1 MSNFYYNINGCIQ
14 YEDYTEAVN
23 WLTKAKSSLILDD
36 YSDLIVSLEKSWPAL
51 FKRSDFHKFKGNIT
65 SQDQK
70 KTEIISALNIGDYE
84 VAQKTYSKY
93 FSYDEFPEFF
103 ELLNKYRKKNTI
115 KSFNSKIKENLS
127 ASETELYRDMEA
139 HLDHPDKSF
148 YRKVQSTLADF
159 YITKTSH
166 YSLSIYNHKGRTVR
180 HLPWSHV
187 FARAVLSTELG
198 DSITGDENSLNLGS
212 VSLIGDYTPK
222 GNDLTHV
229 KYFTTTGRDY
239 FSSALDALTAEG
251 SQASYKI
258 DVDNF
263 MKMKEVIPTA
273 SQMKAIYAQ
282 DNYIIDGPAGTG
294 KSTTL
299 LQKLLILTQ
308 QNNLQSKDLL
318 VLVKHDGLV
327 EPFKKLLLDMHIK
340 GVRIDSVDNFLLGQF
355 DKQYKQVSLADI
367 DSAEFDVQEV
377 RDALDNLLT
386 EESSDI
392 SAIDYLPTK
401 LVNKGLVIPNLKA
414 YYQTK
419 SNIQSLEIEIKHK
432 ESEIRTPI
440 DDKKNSDCLIKQAEE
455 RSFLS
460 KMKHRKG
467 FKLDP
472 KDGSTLKKL
481 EEKYKQLEK
490 LMHSSPTSEHSLYN
504 PILDSYEKEFILLE
518 NTIMG
523 RNNLNREVSLGSY
536 IEKQVQYEIDGI
548 IDESKKEI
556 SSSISKAFEGDIKL
570 QSLRK
575 KCSKEIED
583 ANEAKSK
590 LIELV
595 WGKALIVSTAYQKK
609 LMHLLS
615 NKSGDAK
622 TFQTVIIDEAQDV
635 PINHIEMVSFYSKQ
649 LVLAGD
655 EAQKENPEGLGFW
668 SNLRSKVGFIND
680 DKLTIH
686 KLRHNFRQTYE
697 LGSLSY
703 NYRQLLL
710 GQSIEN
716 IESDYFE
723 NQKGFNLPSI
733 GNITQFR
740 KLVEKKLRYIDEKFT
755 QKFPLVVITGDKYE
769 QKSII
774 SELMS
779 QNLTVSKAQDS
790 NGVDVIVLTVDKVA
804 GREFPVVISITTNKM
819 ADSTIYIILS
829 RAKFDL
835 TLIVPS
841 KEHINNHLYELN
853 ALGMIDFN

>member
-1 MSNFYYNINGCIQ
+1 MSNFYNNINGCIQ
-14 YEDYTEAVN
+14 YEDYTEAGN
-23 WLTKAKSSLILDD
+23 WLTKAKASLLLHD
-36 YSDLIVSLEKSWPAL
+36 YSDLIVSLEKSWPTL

-70 KTEIISALNIGDYE
+70 KTEIISALNVGDYE
-84 VAQKTYSKY
+84 VAQKTYSKH
-93 FSYDEFPEFF
+93 FSYDDFPEYV
-103 ELLNKYRKKNTI
+103 ELLNKYRKQNTI
-115 KSFNSKIKENLS
+115 KSFNSNIKENLS
-127 ASETELYRDMEA
+127 VSETELYHDMET
-139 HLDHPDKSF
+139 HLDHLDKSF
-148 YRKVQSTLADF
+148 YRRVQSTVADF

-166 YSLSIYNHKGRTVR
+166 YSLSLYGHKGRTVR

-198 DSITGDENSLNLGS
+198 DSISGDENSLNLGS

-229 KYFTTTGRDY
+229 KYFTPKGRDY
-239 FSSALDALTAEG
+239 FSSALDELTGEG
-251 SQASYKI
+251 SQASNKI
-258 DVDNF
+258 DIDNF

-340 GVRIDSVDNFLLGQF
+340 GVRIGSVDNFLLGQF
-355 DKQYKQVSLADI
+355 DQQYEQVSLADI
-367 DSAEFDVQEV
+367 DSAECGVQEV
-377 RDALDNLLT
+377 RDALDILLT

-401 LVNKGLVIPNLKA
+401 LVNKGLVLPILKA
-414 YYQTK
+414 YYQVK
-419 SNIQSLEIEIKHK
+419 SNIKSLELEIKHK

-440 DDKKNSDCLIKQAEE
+440 EDKKNSECLIRQAEE
-455 RSFLS
+455 RSFLRKLKHS
-460 KMKHRKG
+460 KGKG
-467 FKLDP
+467 ITLDL
-472 KDGSTLKKL
+472 KERSTLKKL

-490 LMHSSPTSEHSLYN
+490 LMHDSPTSEHSLYK
-504 PILDSYEKEFILLE
+504 PILDSYDKEFILLE
-518 NTIMG
+518 KTLMG
-523 RNNLNREVSLGSY
+523 RNNLNHEVSLGSY
-536 IEKQVQYEIDGI
+536 IEKQVQYKIDEI

-575 KCSKEIED
+575 KYAKAILD

-609 LMHLLS
+609 LMQLLS
-615 NKSGDAK
+615 NKSRDAK
-622 TFQTVIIDEAQDV
+622 PFQTVIIDEAQDV

-655 EAQKENPEGLGFW
+655 EAQKENLKGLGVW
-668 SNLRSKVGFIND
+668 
-680 DKLTIH
+680 
-686 KLRHNFRQTYE
+686 
-697 LGSLSY
+697 
-703 NYRQLLL
+703 
-710 GQSIEN
+710 
-716 IESDYFE
+716 
-723 NQKGFNLPSI
+723 
-733 GNITQFR
+733 
-740 KLVEKKLRYIDEKFT
+740 
-755 QKFPLVVITGDKYE
+755 
-769 QKSII
+769 
-774 SELMS
+774 
-779 QNLTVSKAQDS
+779 
-790 NGVDVIVLTVDKVA
+790 
-804 GREFPVVISITTNKM
+804 
-819 ADSTIYIILS
+819 
-829 RAKFDL
+829 
-835 TLIVPS
+835 
-841 KEHINNHLYELN
+841 
-853 ALGMIDFN
+853 